1 MAKFK
6 FGLWLDD
13 ERSPHNGFL
22 EKVDS
27 YFVATSYED
36 AIFYLANFTDD
47 DNYENLYVSF
57 DHDLGEEKSGYDFAK
72 YILEHGIVIGGFS
85 IHSMNPVG
93 AKNIY
98 QLLTHY
104 GYQFYPF

>member
-36 AIFYLANFTDD
+36 AIFYLASFTDD
-47 DNYENLYVSF
+47 DNYEDLYVSF

-72 YILEHGIVIGGFS
+72 YILEHSIAIGGFS